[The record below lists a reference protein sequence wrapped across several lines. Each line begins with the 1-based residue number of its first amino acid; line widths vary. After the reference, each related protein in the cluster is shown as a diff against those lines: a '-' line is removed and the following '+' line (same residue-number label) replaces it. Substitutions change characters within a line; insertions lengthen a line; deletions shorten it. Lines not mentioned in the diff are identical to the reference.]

1 MGSKECLTEVN
12 SAWLLFSNDTAWIV
26 DFLNIMVKNIYN
38 TKFTI
43 LIIFKYTVQWC

>member
-1 MGSKECLTEVN
+1 MGSKECPTEVN
-12 SAWLLFSNDTAWIV
+12 SACLFSNDMAWIV
-26 DFLNIMVKNIYN
+26 DFLNIMVKKNN